1 MLNGNYWAIN
11 KNDRLICVPMIP
23 MLQLIDARILFF
35 GMVGAVGFV
44 VDAFLLTVL
53 IIKFGLDVL
62 PARAVSFT
70 CATLVTWLLN
80 RSLTFSRQAS
90 REQQARKKEYLLYL
104 TVQVV
109 GAALNFVIFLAL
121 IEWNPAL
128 RQTPIIPLAAGAVVA
143 LVFNFALSR
152 KFVFVNRGGL
162 DE

>member
-1 MLNGNYWAIN
+1 MH
-11 KNDRLICVPMIP
+11 
-23 MLQLIDARILFF
+23 QLLDTKILLF
-35 GMVGAVGFV
+35 GVVGAVGFV

-53 IIKFGLDVL
+53 TIKFGLDVL
-62 PARAVSFT
+62 PARAVSFA

-80 RSLTFSRQAS
+80 RKFTFFRQAS
-90 REQQARKKEYLLYL
+90 RERQIRKKEYFLYL

-109 GAALNFVIFLAL
+109 GAVLNFVIFLAL

-128 RQTPIIPLAAGAVVA
+128 RQIPIIPLAAGAVVA
-143 LVFNFALSR
+143 LVFNFAMSR